1 VTVVVPANSRF
12 AAPDHPPSAEGPGD
26 LTSSL
31 GAVGKAM
38 LVLQCFNRS
47 RVPVRLAEITRRT
60 GLAKSTVHRLL
71 AILEE
76 HNAVRRVNSG
86 YVVGEAIR
94 QLSDDNRGAHWPE
107 LRRVLMPYLTDLYEA
122 THLVT
127 TLVVPHEFAA
137 LALATLYPRSL
148 AGPVLRISDRMPL
161 HCTAVG
167 KLLLAYAPPS
177 AALPHGDRWLVR
189 FASNTITRRAQLDA
203 ELARI
208 QRDGIA
214 HSREEYV
221 SGIAGMAV
229 PILDRHYG
237 PIALGVAGPPTEIG
251 SADPEALLRRTAH
264 AASLALR
271 RYRAERVGSRPTAS
285 SGGAAAAAARREVAV
300 SGPRARSRAGGGRP

>member
-1 VTVVVPANSRF
+1 VNVVVPANNRF
-12 AAPDHPPSAEGPGD
+12 AAPDHPPSTEGPGD

-107 LRRVLMPYLTDLYEA
+107 LRRVLMPYLTDL
-122 THLVT
+122 VT
-127 TLVVPHEFAA
+127 TLAVPHEFSA
-137 LALATLYPRSL
+137 LALAMLYPRSL
-148 AGPVLRISDRMPL
+148 AGPVLRVSDRMPL

-177 AALPHGDRWLVR
+177 AALPQGDRWLVSH
-189 FASNTITRRAQLDA
+189 AANTITRRAQLDA

-214 HSREEYV
+214 RSREEYV

-229 PILDRHYG
+229 PILDRRYG
-237 PIALGVAGPPTEIG
+237 PIAIGVAGPPAEIG
-251 SADPEALLRRTAH
+251 STDPEALLRRTAH

-271 RYRAERVGSRPTAS
+271 RYRAERVGSRPAVAG
-285 SGGAAAAAARREVAV
+285 GGAAVPAAIRREAPAPGVRAR
-300 SGPRARSRAGGGRP
+300 PRANGGRP